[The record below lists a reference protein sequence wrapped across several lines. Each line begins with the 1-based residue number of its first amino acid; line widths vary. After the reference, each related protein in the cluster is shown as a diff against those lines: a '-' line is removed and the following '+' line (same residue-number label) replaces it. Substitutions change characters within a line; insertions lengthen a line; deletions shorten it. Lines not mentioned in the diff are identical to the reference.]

1 MSNETR
7 QECLKKTRPRYQG
20 AERKYKKIILDEF
33 CATWGYN
40 RKYAID
46 LLNGKTA
53 KGGGR
58 AHFPL
63 PDKKQSL

>member
-1 MSNETR
+1 MNNETR

-20 AERKYKKIILDEF
+20 AGRNYKKIILDEF
-33 CATWGYN
+33 CVTWGYN

-53 KGGGR
+53 EGGG
-58 AHFPL
+58 
-63 PDKKQSL
+63 